1 MPHSASGKVSPLAA
15 DDLASTL
22 AGIKH
27 DHRQHVSANFPAP
40 GICVSRCADSHPRW
54 PCGAYRAAA
63 AAEAALKAVDEL
75 EHIDTAPPSGKEDEA
90 AALGL
95 RWCAAKVRAA
105 IVCGLT
111 GKETGD
117 GG

>member
-1 MPHSASGKVSPLAA
+1 MNCHEVAAQFRVSSGRDGA
-15 DDLASTL
+15 DE
-22 AGIKH
+22 
-27 DHRQHVSANFPAP
+27 RQHVTRTSPRRASVLARRQSPPLPAARLL
-40 GICVSRCADSHPRW
+40 RC
-54 PCGAYRAAA
+54 
-63 AAEAALKAVDEL
+63 AEAALKAVDEL

-111 GKETGD
+111 GKEAGD